1 MRLDWLFM
9 KFTCLLLGRIESFS
23 RVQQNETVLFRVDIG
38 MSKLCDFARKNGWFS
53 KKEKKKLLPGLETE
67 LGSSRCV
74 FIVVTIFF
82 FWGGGG
88 FFFQRFR
95 SFFFFALFLCF
106 LYFLSCP
113 LLSSVVPIPATG
125 KGRLCSFLR
134 DSISRGGMF
143 RFHLFFFFFF
153 LFFFSSEPNRLNR
166 TATVEFCRI
175 LNDGFFGSK
184 KNILRNY
191 GREHK

>member
-1 MRLDWLFM
+1 ME
-9 KFTCLLLGRIESFS
+9 FTCLLLGRIESFS

-88 FFFQRFR
+88 FI
-95 SFFFFALFLCF
+95 L
-106 LYFLSCP
+106 
-113 LLSSVVPIPATG
+113 I
-125 KGRLCSFLR
+125 
-134 DSISRGGMF
+134 I
-143 RFHLFFFFFF
+143 F
-153 LFFFSSEPNRLNR
+153 LFAPFSIFGVPSNR
-166 TATVEFCRI
+166 TDFAPKIGT
-175 LNDGFFGSK
+175 
-184 KNILRNY
+184 
-191 GREHK
+191 

>member
-9 KFTCLLLGRIESFS
+9 EFTCLLLGRIESFS

-82 FWGGGG
+82 FLGGGEI
-88 FFFQRFR
+88 FLPTI
-95 SFFFFALFLCF
+95 SFVFFFALFLCF
-106 LYFLSCP
+106 FVFSFLSAAFECGSDSCHGKGPP
-113 LLSSVVPIPATG
+113 LLVSPRLDFSWRNVSIP
-125 KGRLCSFLR
+125 S
-134 DSISRGGMF
+134 
-143 RFHLFFFFFF
+143 FFF
-153 LFFFSSEPNRLNR
+153 LFFSFFFFVGTQSIEPDCHRRVLPNFKRWLLW
-166 TATVEFCRI
+166 F
-175 LNDGFFGSK
+175 K
-184 KNILRNY
+184 KKYFTELR
-191 GREHK
+191 